1 MSNEKERPKL
11 QKVIKGNA
19 GVKKQS
25 NIGKIAGNMI
35 TDNIEGAKNHII
47 YDILIPSAK
56 SFVLESVKS
65 ILGIGGQPGMGYRNP
80 SQTVTYNRP
89 SYTNYSNAYNTQR
102 VNAAPLNQGIQY
114 DNLVVNSKAEADDV
128 LAALNDAIGRYGL
141 VTVGILYQLV
151 GRADYPYVY
160 DNYGWMNI
168 ASAYPVANL
177 DGTWSFKLPRAVP
190 IQ

>member
-89 SYTNYSNAYNTQR
+89 SYTNYSND
-102 VNAAPLNQGIQY
+102 I
-114 DNLVVNSKAEADDV
+114 
-128 LAALNDAIGRYGL
+128 
-141 VTVGILYQLV
+141 
-151 GRADYPYVY
+151 
-160 DNYGWMNI
+160 
-168 ASAYPVANL
+168 
-177 DGTWSFKLPRAVP
+177 
-190 IQ
+190 